1 MRVYL
6 KHVGKR
12 RLLKAKEEQQIGE
25 RIERARGE
33 LQATL
38 GKIPCAVKRFC
49 RWRTR
54 SSAARR
60 RRN

>member
-12 RLLKAKEEQQIGE
+12 KLLKAKEEQEIGE
-25 RIERARGE
+25 RIEKARGE

-38 GKIPCAVKRFC
+38 GMIPARCARC
-49 RWRTR
+49 SR
-54 SSAARR
+54 SPIR
-60 RRN
+60 